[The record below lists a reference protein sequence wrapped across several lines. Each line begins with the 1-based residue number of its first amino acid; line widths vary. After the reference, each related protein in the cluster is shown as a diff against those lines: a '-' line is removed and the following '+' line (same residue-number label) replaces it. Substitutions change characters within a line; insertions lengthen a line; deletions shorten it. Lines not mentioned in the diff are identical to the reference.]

1 MKLSLTQEA
10 QEILRRK
17 VASGDY
23 ASAADVVTAA
33 LELLDARDQSYEQR
47 LAALRRDIDAGI
59 ASGEPIDGDEAFRSL
74 REKRSRR

>member
-1 MKLSLTQEA
+1 MKVALTPEA

-33 LELLDARDQSYEQR
+33 LELLDARDQSHEQR
-47 LAALRRDIDAGI
+47 LAALRRDIDAGL
-59 ASGEPIDGDEAFRSL
+59 ASGEPIDGGEAFRSL

>member
-1 MKLSLTQEA
+1 MKVSLTQEA

-47 LAALRRDIDAGI
+47 LAALRRDIDAGL
-59 ASGEPIDGDEAFRSL
+59 ASGDPIDGDEAFRSL
-74 REKRSRR
+74 RENRPRR

>member
-1 MKLSLTQEA
+1 MKVSLTQEA

-47 LAALRRDIDAGI
+47 FAALQREIDAGL
-59 ASGEPIDGDEAFRSL
+59 ASGEPIDGDEAFKSFRRS
-74 REKRSRR
+74 